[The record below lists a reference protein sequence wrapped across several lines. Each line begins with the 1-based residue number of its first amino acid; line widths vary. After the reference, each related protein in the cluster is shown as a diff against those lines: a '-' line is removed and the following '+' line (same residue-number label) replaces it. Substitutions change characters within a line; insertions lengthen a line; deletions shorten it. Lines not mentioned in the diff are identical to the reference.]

1 MIKII
6 WLLLLLIFILFLFTK
21 IKIFVNVSKNGCVG
35 LIIFA
40 LLLFLL
46 GMALIYITEKLVFH
60 FLVWLG

>member
-6 WLLLLLIFILFLFTK
+6 SLLLLLIFILFLFTQ
-21 IKIFVNVSKNGCVG
+21 IKIVLNYGCVG

-40 LLLFLL
+40 ILLFVL

>member
-6 WLLLLLIFILFLFTK
+6 SLLLLLIFILFLFTQ
-21 IKIFVNVSKNGCVG
+21 IKIVLNYGCVG

-40 LLLFLL
+40 ILLFVL
-46 GMALIYITEKLVFH
+46 GMALRYITEKLVFH

>member
-6 WLLLLLIFILFLFTK
+6 LLLLLLIFILFLFTQ
-21 IKIFVNVSKNGCVG
+21 IKIVLNYGCVG

-40 LLLFLL
+40 ILLFVL